1 MAAEVVDDGS
11 GHPLRRGLITVR
23 AGVDDLLDGSTWSVT
38 DGELGDLV
46 VDVTTQIGR
55 LEAAKARLVREHVS
69 RETPDARGQ
78 RGARTVNL
86 LRSRCRALPGRA
98 AADVANAKATCP
110 DTGDLRALGTAW
122 EAGQTTREH
131 VDVARRCLA
140 HLPRKVVRE
149 RRAEV
154 DQVLTAHARVWDPGT
169 ATRLADHLLSTLVPD
184 RLDRYDEHAYERRHL
199 AVTTDSTG
207 MVLVRGQLDP
217 AAGLGFVATLHHLVE
232 QDRAAGGTGEGVG
245 GVAGDDVR
253 TRGERQADAL
263 ARMSTL
269 AAENAGLAPTP
280 ERAPTDAG
288 EPTER
293 PQPAAPAEVAEAA
306 EGGEPSE
313 PGECSEQ
320 ALDGGR
326 VPRQRAVRSVP
337 RVVVI
342 TTPEQLSGAADAGAS
357 VTTDGTLVEH
367 GTLVR
372 LTCDAIVDRVVLAPD
387 GRILATD
394 TIGRLATAAQ
404 QHALAARDR
413 GCAWPGCTTPPN
425 LCEAHHVVW
434 WSRGGPTTIDNLALL
449 CHRHHTQIHSQLE
462 EPGAGWHMLVRDGL
476 PWFRPPDRLDPTGAL
491 RRNTFHDAADA
502 ARRTGT
508 RWRRL
513 AYDGPVPPQELPP

>member
-11 GHPLRRGLITVR
+11 GHPLRRALVTVR
-23 AGVDDLLDGSTWSVT
+23 VGVDDLLDGSTWSVT

-78 RGARTVNL
+78 QGARTVNL
-86 LRSRCRALPGRA
+86 LKSRCRALPGRA

-122 EAGQTTREH
+122 AAGQTSREH
-131 VDVARRCLA
+131 VDVARRCLS

-184 RLDRYDEHAYERRHL
+184 RADRYDEHAYERRHL

-217 AAGLGFVATLHHLVE
+217 AAGLGFVATLHQLVE
-232 QDRAAGGTGEGVG
+232 QDRAAGGSTGGSRGG
-245 GVAGDDVR
+245 GVPGDDVR

-269 AAENAGLAPTP
+269 AAEQAGLVPTP
-280 ERAPTDAG
+280 EGAPTDAA

-293 PQPAAPAEVAEAA
+293 TEPAQPAEAA

-313 PGECSEQ
+313 Q
-320 ALDGGR
+320 AVAGGR

-337 RVVVI
+337 RVVVV
-342 TTPEQLSGAADAGAS
+342 TTPEQLSGAADAGAA

-387 GRILATD
+387 GGRILATD

-413 GCAWPGCTTPPN
+413 GCTWPGCTTPPS

-462 EPGAGWHMLVRDGL
+462 EPGAGWHMLMHDGL

-508 RWRRL
+508 RWQRQL
-513 AYDGPVPPQELPP
+513 DGADAGPDPP

>member
-11 GHPLRRGLITVR
+11 GHPLRRGLTTVR
-23 AGVDDLLDGSTWSVT
+23 QGVDDLLDGSTWSVA
-38 DGELGDLV
+38 DRELGDLV

-69 RETPDARGQ
+69 REAPDARGQ
-78 RGARTVNL
+78 QGARTVNL
-86 LRSRCRALPGRA
+86 LKSRCRALPGRA

-110 DTGDLRALGTAW
+110 DTGDLRALGAAW

-131 VDVARRCLA
+131 VDVARRCLV
-140 HLPRKVVRE
+140 HLPRTVVRE

-184 RLDRYDEHAYERRHL
+184 RADRYDEHAFERRHL

-232 QDRAAGGTGEGVG
+232 QDRATGGEVP
-245 GVAGDDVR
+245 GDDVR

-263 ARMSTL
+263 AQMGVL
-269 AAENAGLAPTP
+269 AAEHLGLVPAP
-280 ERAPTDAG
+280 D
-288 EPTER
+288 
-293 PQPAAPAEVAEAA
+293 PAAAPGPTGPSSGEAT
-306 EGGEPSE
+306 
-313 PGECSEQ
+313 
-320 ALDGGR
+320 

-337 RVVVI
+337 RVVIV
-342 TTPEQLSGAADAGAS
+342 TTPEQLSGAADASAA
-357 VTTDGTLVEH
+357 VTTDGTLLEH

-387 GRILATD
+387 GRVLMTD

-404 QHALAARDR
+404 QHTLAARDR
-413 GCAWPGCTTPPN
+413 GCAWPGCTTPPS

-449 CHRHHTQIHSQLE
+449 CHRHHTQIHAQPE
-462 EPGAGWHMLVRDGL
+462 EPGAGWHMLMRDGL
-476 PWFRPPDRLDPTGAL
+476 PWFRPPDRLDPTGAV

-508 RWRRL
+508 RWRRQL
-513 AYDGPVPPQELPP
+513 GGADSGPDPP